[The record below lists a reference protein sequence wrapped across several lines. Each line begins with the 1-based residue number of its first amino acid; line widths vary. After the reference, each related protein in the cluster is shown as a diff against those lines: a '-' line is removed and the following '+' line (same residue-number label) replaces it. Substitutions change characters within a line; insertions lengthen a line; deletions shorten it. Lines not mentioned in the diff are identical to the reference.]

1 LRQTSIVRA
10 STSVRPVLNGR
21 SSACAVDGANSAKA
35 RADAG
40 AAGRRN
46 VTRLRRRAA
55 ATTASGKS
63 VET

>member
-1 LRQTSIVRA
+1 MVRA

-40 AAGRRN
+40 AAGVLRN
-46 VTRLRRRAA
+46 VARLRRRAA

-63 VET
+63 VDT